1 MILVTEED
9 QPKYTRIIVCTAL
22 VIGVIVVALVL
33 HAILWDYAGW
43 SYDSEYYGERFL
55 MTTWGIVIPAIVM
68 TIAIIGTKI
77 HEKSKYIDLIFGI
90 AITVLAALA
99 TLVSALR
106 LPSNI
111 FELIA
116 PPSAIGFYIGFT
128 IISTVC
134 LALAI
139 IILVSGIKL
148 ITYYTS
154 HNP

>member
-1 MILVTEED
+1 MEED
-9 QPKYTRIIVCTAL
+9 QPKYTRIIVCTAF
-22 VIGVIVVALVL
+22 VIGIIAFALVL
-33 HAILWDYAGW
+33 HTILWAYAGW
-43 SYDSEYYGERFL
+43 THDAEFFGERFF

-68 TIAIIGTKI
+68 VIAIVGAKT
-77 HEKSKYIDLIFGI
+77 HQKSPYLDLIFGI
-90 AITVLAALA
+90 IITILAALS

-111 FELIA
+111 GELIS

-128 IISTVC
+128 LVTTVC

-139 IILVSGIKL
+139 VILVSGIKL
-148 ITYYTS
+148 ITYYSS

>member
-1 MILVTEED
+1 MVEED
-9 QPKYTRIIVCTAL
+9 NPKYTRIIVCCAF
-22 VIGVIVVALVL
+22 VIGVIAVALAL
-33 HAILWDYAGW
+33 HAILWEYAGW
-43 SYDSEYYGERFL
+43 PHDAEFYGERFL

-68 TIAIIGTKI
+68 VIAIVGAKI
-77 HEKSKYIDLIFGI
+77 HEKSQFIDLIFGI
-90 AITVLAALA
+90 AITVLAALSV
-99 TLVSALR
+99 LVTALR

-111 FELIA
+111 VELIH

-128 IISTVC
+128 LITVSC

-154 HNP
+154 HNA